1 MQLKLLAAFS
11 ASFLVSK
18 SAGVFVSS
26 TFEVQPRLNRKVIK
40 KNGVRINVCFKGIVR
55 IYTNLNME
63 GCPVKDIH
71 TPKENT
77 RKFQLLFHQL
87 EYFGLCQ
94 NCYQAQN

>member
-40 KNGVRINVCFKGIVR
+40 KIGERMNVCFKEIVR
-55 IYTNLNME
+55 IYTNINM
-63 GCPVKDIH
+63 
-71 TPKENT
+71 
-77 RKFQLLFHQL
+77 QLLVNLDPL
-87 EYFGLCQ
+87 EIIF
-94 NCYQAQN
+94 NEAFSS

>member
-18 SAGVFVSS
+18 STGVFVSS

-55 IYTNLNME
+55 IYTNLNM
-63 GCPVKDIH
+63 I
-71 TPKENT
+71 
-77 RKFQLLFHQL
+77 LLVNL
-87 EYFGLCQ
+87 DLLVISCI
-94 NCYQAQN
+94 